1 MHKNHQSGFT
11 LVEIMIV
18 VVIVGLLAGI
28 AMPAFK
34 RVQMSSQNAK
44 VANDIRVYSGM
55 MDTYSQENGAYP
67 EDSNSGELPVDFAP
81 YIKISQWEEG
91 PAIGGDWDIEKD
103 SFGIV
108 SAVGVH
114 QYTVSDEQIL
124 TLDKKYDDGNLATG
138 NYRKL
143 AGDRYYYIVA
153 E

>member
-1 MHKNHQSGFT
+1 MHKNNKSGFT

-18 VVIVGLLAGI
+18 VVIIGLLARI

-34 RVQMSSQNAK
+34 RVQMRSQNAK
-44 VANDIRVYSGM
+44 VVNDMRVYAGM
-55 MDTYSQENGAYP
+55 METYSLENGAYP

-81 YIKISQWEEG
+81 YIKISQWNEG
-91 PAIGGDWDIEKD
+91 PPIGGEWDIEKD

-114 QYTVSDEQIL
+114 QYTVSNEQIL
-124 TLDKKYDDGNLATG
+124 ELDEKYDDGNLMTG
-138 NYRKL
+138 NYRRL

>member
-1 MHKNHQSGFT
+1 MHKNHKSGFT

-18 VVIVGLLAGI
+18 VVIIGLLAGI

-44 VANDIRVYSGM
+44 VVNDMRVYSGM
-55 MDTYSQENGAYP
+55 MDTYSLENGAYP

-81 YIKISQWEEG
+81 YIKISQWNEG

-124 TLDKKYDDGNLATG
+124 ALDKKYDDGSLATG